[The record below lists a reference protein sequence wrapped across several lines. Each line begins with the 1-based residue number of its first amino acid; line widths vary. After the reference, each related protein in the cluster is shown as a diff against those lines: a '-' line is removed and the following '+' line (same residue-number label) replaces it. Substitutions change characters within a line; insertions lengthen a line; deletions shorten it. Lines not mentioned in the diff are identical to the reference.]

1 MKFLNTIANL
11 LDKMVKKFGLL
22 VILAGTVA
30 FYVWVVAE
38 CLALIK

>member
-1 MKFLNTIANL
+1 MNTLERIANL
-11 LDKMVKKFGLL
+11 LDRLVEKFGLL